1 MEMLIKIAI
10 GTISFFAS
18 VCIMF
23 FSWVGLSIIDVKTEL
38 AVTHEKVSSTNE
50 KVANIDERVKANY
63 DMIRPMWQ
71 EFLMEKNIADITLA
85 DASTDK
91 QTRSQE
97 DVK

>member
-23 FSWVGLSIIDVKTEL
+23 FGWVGLSIIDVKTEL
-38 AVTHEKVSSTNE
+38 AVTHEKVSNTE
-50 KVANIDERVKANY
+50 ERVTANY
-63 DMIRPMWQ
+63 EMIKPMWQ
-71 EFLMEKNIADITLA
+71 EFLMEKNIANITLA
-85 DASTDK
+85 DVPTDK
-91 QTRSQE
+91 QTGSQE

>member
-85 DASTDK
+85 DVPTDK
-91 QTRSQE
+91 QSGEQE